1 MIEPMNMKGKYTDAR
16 IYATIADEATLKQVQ
31 TIIDD
36 PIADGMDVCLMP
48 DTHAG
53 NIGPIGLVMSYR
65 NKDGIERLS
74 PALVG
79 VDIACGMLCIDL
91 GKIEIDYSLL
101 DYVIRNHVPSG
112 QNVSDI
118 PSYPHDKIEKLCSY
132 RSLKDVDWI
141 LRSCGTLGGGNHF
154 IELDESDE
162 GNKYLV
168 IHTGSRNLGKQVAE
182 YHQRIAVD
190 AGNRQDVEYGKR
202 KRDVIAR
209 CKEEGRTADIEK
221 ELISLKEYCKEFNR
235 NPDVIPYLEGADLER
250 YLHDVEI
257 CTEFSKANRKMIA
270 FRILEGLGIVST
282 YDDMKKLSMMETL
295 HNYIDT
301 DQKVIRKGAIRLKNG
316 EKAIIPLSMNE
327 GALLVTGKGADEYLQ
342 SGPHGAGRILSRTE
356 AKERISMEEYRKS
369 MEGIWSSSISEATID
384 ESPFSYKK
392 LKDIEP
398 MLDDTCT
405 IDEHIRPVYNF
416 KAQS

>member
-1 MIEPMNMKGKYTDAR
+1 MIEPINMKGKYTNAR

-36 PIADGMDVCLMP
+36 PIADGMDICLMP

-65 NKDGIERLS
+65 NKDGIERIS

-79 VDIACGMLCIDL
+79 VDIACGMLCINI

-101 DYVIRNHVPSG
+101 DEVIRNHVPSG
-112 QNVSDI
+112 QNVEDTPI
-118 PSYPHDKIEKLCSY
+118 YPHDKIENLYSY
-132 RSLKDVDWI
+132 GNLKDVDWI

-154 IELDESDE
+154 LEIDESKE

-182 YHQRIAVD
+182 HHQRIAID
-190 AGNRQDVEYGKR
+190 AGNMQDVEYGKR
-202 KRDVIAR
+202 KGAVIKR
-209 CKEEGRTADIEK
+209 CKDEGRTANIEK
-221 ELISLKEYCKEFNR
+221 ELLSLKEYCKTFNR
-235 NPDVIPYLEGADLER
+235 NPAGIPYLEGADLEK

-257 CTEFSKANRKMIA
+257 CTEFSKANRRLIA

-282 YDDMKKLSMMETL
+282 YDDMNKLSMIETL

-301 DQKVIRKGAIRLKNG
+301 DQKVIRKGAIRLQKS

-327 GALLVTGKGADEYLQ
+327 GALLVTGKGSNEYLQ
-342 SGPHGAGRILSRTE
+342 SGPHGAGRLLSRTE

-369 MEGIWSSSISEATID
+369 MEGIWSTSISEATLD

-398 MLDDTCT
+398 MLKDTCT